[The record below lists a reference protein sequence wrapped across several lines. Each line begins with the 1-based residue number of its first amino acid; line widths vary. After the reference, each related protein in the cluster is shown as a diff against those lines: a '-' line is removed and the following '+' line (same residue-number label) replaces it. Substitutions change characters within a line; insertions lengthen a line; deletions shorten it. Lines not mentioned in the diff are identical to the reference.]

1 MNAQSPEA
9 QPDTPQTSS
18 PVKGLRL
25 PEPDPENITVLLHN
39 LPKDPVLPWNR
50 YDSPWQPEDELNGAV
65 SEDHEAEA
73 DQTLELEVTDPET
86 IAPEEV
92 APAQEELAQ
101 EEPMPA
107 NSEHSLG
114 EETAPVTETTAKTF
128 EPGFVNLTVET
139 SPVAEEEEPE
149 DVEDPEDSESHDPEA
164 ESATPPADAD
174 DDLLSQLG

>member
-50 YDSPWQPEDELNGAV
+50 YDSPWQAEDELEENGET
-65 SEDHEAEA
+65 SEDNEAEA
-73 DQTLELEVTDPET
+73 GQTLELEVTDPET

-92 APAQEELAQ
+92 APAQQELAQ
-101 EEPMPA
+101 EEPMSA

-114 EETAPVTETTAKTF
+114 EETTPVTETTAKTF
-128 EPGFVNLTVET
+128 EPGFVHLTVEN
-139 SPVAEEEEPE
+139 SPAAEEEEPE
-149 DVEDPEDSESHDPEA
+149 DLEDPEDSESNDPEA
-164 ESATPPADAD
+164 ESAADAD
-174 DDLLSQLG
+174 DDLSQLG